1 MNRYNKFIITLFII
15 LLFTLPLFVLIS
27 VRSDK
32 ILQVA
37 GFYESPFNSNAIF
50 PIENAVDEY
59 NFMYP
64 EIKTE
69 LHKEVTINEYNEW
82 LSVKILK
89 GDEPDVFLMTS
100 QLYSELYDKGILK
113 ELSTE
118 LERLSNDKR
127 IDAEFVK
134 RAGYGSKIYAIPV
147 AVDFS
152 LMAVNKKILSKY
164 GFSEIPDNW
173 TWSDYQR
180 MCRALGGE
188 NMRYGFSWEDGVY
201 SNGGEIVDYLGKEDY
216 LNSLE
221 FVNAVNFVYRLNEGI
236 SKKATLRDFKEEKA
250 AFYKLSGVDCIN
262 ANLMQENIDF
272 LPMPSGP
279 QGGNISKVECIYIC
293 IGRNSVNKYKALKF
307 VEIMLSDKIQSEI
320 INSGY
325 AMPIRALPEELILDD
340 AAKKLC
346 VLEKKILPLAYIVHR
361 FKDDKYIFDI
371 IHKRIEDAIEGGVKL
386 DNALSE
392 LHIEISEF
400 LDKPLY

>member
-1 MNRYNKFIITLFII
+1 
-15 LLFTLPLFVLIS
+15 
-27 VRSDK
+27 
-32 ILQVA
+32 
-37 GFYESPFNSNAIF
+37 
-50 PIENAVDEY
+50 
-59 NFMYP
+59 
-64 EIKTE
+64 
-69 LHKEVTINEYNEW
+69 
-82 LSVKILK
+82 
-89 GDEPDVFLMTS
+89 
-100 QLYSELYDKGILK
+100 
-113 ELSTE
+113 
-118 LERLSNDKR
+118 
-127 IDAEFVK
+127 
-134 RAGYGSKIYAIPV
+134 
-147 AVDFS
+147 
-152 LMAVNKKILSKY
+152 MAVNKKILSKY